1 MGKVDF
7 NYFYLMFLQKFQEY
21 LFLNTKNKIS
31 IKDSEE
37 EESLFFLSN
46 YYSSSKEKLMACDKS
61 LYYVCTYYMTLS
73 DSEIKVLPK
82 DSFELL
88 ECILEELEKRND
100 REYKNSFLFSL
111 EFIYQKY
118 LEILN
123 VGSPIL
129 SSEENDNKEK
139 LLKVTLDSKYK
150 IMGFESVNMDLLE
163 QVKIMNKLVVMEY
176 NHQIGPQQ
184 KVKFL
189 YRKDI

>member
-1 MGKVDF
+1 M
-7 NYFYLMFLQKFQEY
+7 
-21 LFLNTKNKIS
+21 
-31 IKDSEE
+31 
-37 EESLFFLSN
+37 LSN

-61 LYYVCTYYMTLS
+61 LYYVCTYYMILS

-100 REYKNSFLFSL
+100 SEYKNSFLFSL

-139 LLKVTLDSKYK
+139 FLKVTLDSKYK

>member
-21 LFLNTKNKIS
+21 LFFNTKNKIS
-31 IKDSEE
+31 IKDLE
-37 EESLFFLSN
+37 EESLFLLSN

-61 LYYVCTYYMTLS
+61 LYYVCTYYMILS

-100 REYKNSFLFSL
+100 LEYKNSFLFSL
-111 EFIYQKY
+111 EFIYRKY

-139 LLKVTLDSKYK
+139 FIKVTLDSKYK
-150 IMGFESVNMDLLE
+150 IMGFESVNLDLLE

>member
-31 IKDSEE
+31 IKDLE
-37 EESLFFLSN
+37 EESLFLLSN

-100 REYKNSFLFSL
+100 SEYKNSFLFSL

-129 SSEENDNKEK
+129 SSEENDN
-139 LLKVTLDSKYK
+139 
-150 IMGFESVNMDLLE
+150 VNMVLLE
-163 QVKIMNKLVVMEY
+163 QLKIMNKLVVMEY

>member
-1 MGKVDF
+1 MEKVDF

-31 IKDSEE
+31 IKDLE
-37 EESLFFLSN
+37 EESLFLLSN

-100 REYKNSFLFSL
+100 SEYKNSFLFSL

-139 LLKVTLDSKYK
+139 FLKVTLDLKYK

>member
-31 IKDSEE
+31 IKDLE
-37 EESLFFLSN
+37 EESLSLLSN

-61 LYYVCTYYMTLS
+61 LYYVCTYYMILS

-100 REYKNSFLFSL
+100 SEYKNSFLFSL

-139 LLKVTLDSKYK
+139 FLKVTLDSKYK

>member
-31 IKDSEE
+31 IKDLEE

-139 LLKVTLDSKYK
+139 FLKVTLDLKYK

>member
-139 LLKVTLDSKYK
+139 FLKVTLDSKYK

-176 NHQIGPQQ
+176 THQIGPQQ